1 MGFTEQRPWERPKG
15 RVRVRL
21 CTGLLVKVVL
31 AQDSRYRSWPPAL
44 PGTRSCPG
52 PGRHR
57 VMAENSFLIRRSACG
72 ASRHRRRYEVQGIG
86 SELGRAPPR
95 APPLAQ
101 APHAQAS
108 RALRPLLRRDQ
119 GTRLVGPHAL
129 DHRLPLPR
137 LHLCGALARGGR
149 GDV

>member
-1 MGFTEQRPWERPKG
+1 
-15 RVRVRL
+15 
-21 CTGLLVKVVL
+21 
-31 AQDSRYRSWPPAL
+31 
-44 PGTRSCPG
+44 
-52 PGRHR
+52 
-57 VMAENSFLIRRSACG
+57 MAENSFLIRRSACG

-95 APPLAQ
+95 APPLAL
-101 APHAQAS
+101 APHAQAC
-108 RALRPLLRRDQ
+108 RVLRPLRRDQ

-129 DHRLPLPR
+129 DHRLLLPR

>member
-1 MGFTEQRPWERPKG
+1 MGNIEQRPWERPKE

-21 CTGLLVKVVL
+21 CTGLLGKVFL

-44 PGTRSCPG
+44 PGTRS
-52 PGRHR
+52 GRHR

-95 APPLAQ
+95 ALPLAL
-101 APHAQAS
+101 APHAQAC
-108 RALRPLLRRDQ
+108 RVLRPLLRRDQ
-119 GTRLVGPHAL
+119 GTRLVVGPHAL
-129 DHRLPLPR
+129 DHRLLLPR
-137 LHLCGALARGGR
+137 LHLFGALGRRGR